1 MAWNLLNK
9 LKKKNLNKLDMETK
23 DEELKKE
30 TVETPETTE
39 TPVDEKEAQ
48 TECASEE
55 NEAKEPTAEEQIEEL
70 NKQLA
75 AQKDAYLRLMAD
87 FDNYRKNTL
96 KDKQNLL
103 KYGGEDALKKLLPV
117 IDDFERAIAH
127 LDKSEDME
135 AVKEG
140 INLIYDKFQSY
151 LAQNKLTV
159 IPAEQGADF
168 DDSIH
173 EAMTLFPAP
182 TPELKGKIVDCVT
195 KGYKLEDK
203 VIRFAKVVVGQ

>member
-1 MAWNLLNK
+1 MAWDLLKK
-9 LKKKNLNKLDMETK
+9 LKKKNLTEFDMENK
-23 DEELKKE
+23 DEELKNE
-30 TVETPETTE
+30 TVDAQESTE
-39 TPVDEKEAQ
+39 TQVDEKEAQ
-48 TECASEE
+48 SEGAQE
-55 NEAKEPTAEEQIEEL
+55 KEEKEPSAEEQIEEL

-87 FDNYRKNTL
+87 FDNYRKNTA
-96 KDKQNLL
+96 KDKQNLV
-103 KYGGEDALKKLLPV
+103 KYGSEDALKKLLPV

-140 INLIYDKFQSY
+140 INLIYGKFQNY
-151 LAQNKLTV
+151 LTQNDISV
-159 IPAEQGADF
+159 IPAEQGAEF
-168 DDSIH
+168 DDNIH
-173 EAMTLFPAP
+173 EAMTMFPAP

-195 KGYKLEDK
+195 KGYKLKDK